1 MKLKNLLGLM
11 FLPCLFIT
19 WSNFAQRVEI
29 DKEKLQFLSTED
41 TINVVFTYQDLH
53 VQLPE
58 FTEADFLADKRER
71 MATVHNSEEI
81 QDWMTEYEAAKQQL
95 WPNQL
100 LSILNERVQEYK
112 NGPVFTRNAPTAAYT
127 LTINTY
133 WLYFG
138 YNVVIKK
145 EPAQASMTLN
155 FHPTNYPLST
165 KFKTTLRR
173 AMGLNDDSY
182 NFEGWEEM
190 RRMGEAYERAGYKLA
205 KALKRVVD

>member
-1 MKLKNLLGLM
+1 MTSSN
-11 FLPCLFIT
+11 FLRCCLFSLLLIGFQ
-19 WSNFAQRVEI
+19 SKAQRIEI
-29 DKEKLQFLSTED
+29 DKEKLQFLQTED

-58 FTEADFLADKRER
+58 FTEADFLADKQQR
-71 MATVHNSEEI
+71 MSTVHNSEEI
-81 QDWMTEYEAAKQQL
+81 EDWMTQYQDAKQQL
-95 WPNQL
+95 WPNEL
-100 LSILNERVQEYK
+100 LAILNERVKDYK
-112 NGPVFTRNAPTAAYT
+112 NGPVFMRNAPKAAYT

-165 KFKTTLRR
+165 KYKTTLRR
-173 AMGLNDDSY
+173 AMGLNDDAY